1 MNVASA
7 QKVVVVS
14 GGSRGL
20 GAAIVESLLADGH
33 AVATF
38 SRGRSPQVDAW
49 SSHAAYEA
57 RFLYRAVDAADAKAL
72 REFVQQAFDRFGQV
86 DALVNNAAV
95 VTESLLPT
103 ADEASTEAM
112 LDVNLKGAIVLC
124 KECTRL
130 MLLRERGVVINIA
143 SVAAER
149 GLAGLAVYSATKAG
163 LLGLTRSLARE
174 LGPRGIRV
182 NAIAPGYLETEM
194 SADLSPGERERIARR
209 TPLGRLGQVEDIVPW
224 VKFLLSD
231 AGGFMT
237 GQVLIVD
244 GGASV

>member
-1 MNVASA
+1 MNSA
-7 QKVVVVS
+7 EQVVLVS

-33 AVATF
+33 CVATF
-38 SRGRSPQVDAW
+38 SRGRSSAIDAW
-49 SSHAAYEA
+49 ATNREQQN
-57 RFLYRAVDAADAKAL
+57 RFWHRTMDAADAVAL
-72 REFVQQAFDRFGQV
+72 REFVAEAHERFGRI
-86 DALVNNAAV
+86 DALINNAAV

-103 ADEASTEAM
+103 ADEPSMQAM
-112 LDVNLKGAIVLC
+112 LDVNLKAAILLC

-163 LLGLTRSLARE
+163 LLGLTRALARE

-182 NAIAPGYLETEM
+182 NALAPGYLETEM
-194 SADLSPGERERIARR
+194 SADLSHAEREKIARR
-209 TPLGRLGQVEDIVPW
+209 TPLGRLGQVSDIVPW
-224 VKFLLSD
+224 IRFLLSD
-231 AGGFMT
+231 ASAFMT
-237 GQVLIVD
+237 GQVLTID